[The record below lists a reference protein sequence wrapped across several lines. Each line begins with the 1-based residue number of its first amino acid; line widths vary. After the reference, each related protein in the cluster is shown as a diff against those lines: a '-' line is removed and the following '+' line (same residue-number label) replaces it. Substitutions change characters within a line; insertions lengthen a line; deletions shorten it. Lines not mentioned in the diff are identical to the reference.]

1 MTTIEDFPD
10 VGYASEDG
18 LLALGGDLS
27 PERLLVAYRKGIFPW
42 YNPGEPILWWSPHPR
57 CVLFPHKFRAS
68 RSLRKSIR
76 KHQFRFTSDRAFEEV
91 IRNCAEPRAVGP
103 GTWITA
109 EMTRAYIGLHEL
121 GYAHSVETWQED
133 RLVGG
138 LYGIAMGKVF
148 FGESM
153 FSTVSDSSKAAL
165 DFLVTN
171 LVSMEY
177 QLIDC
182 QITSSH
188 LLSLGAKEI
197 SRGAFI
203 AHLDQAI
210 GDNKSPGS
218 WFTRNSHRDL
228 TQADI

>member
-1 MTTIEDFPD
+1 
-10 VGYASEDG
+10 
-18 LLALGGDLS
+18 
-27 PERLLVAYRKGIFPW
+27 
-42 YNPGEPILWWSPHPR
+42 
-57 CVLFPHKFRAS
+57 
-68 RSLRKSIR
+68 
-76 KHQFRFTSDRAFEEV
+76 
-91 IRNCAEPRAVGP
+91 
-103 GTWITA
+103 
-109 EMTRAYIGLHEL
+109 
-121 GYAHSVETWQED
+121 
-133 RLVGG
+133 
-138 LYGIAMGKVF
+138 
-148 FGESM
+148 M